1 MSSRAFVVS
10 LLAAAGTSLVS
21 ATLAAEDLIKDLP
34 GAEGLTLP
42 NMFAGY
48 LDLPDTEKHVFYWL
62 VESEN
67 DPATDPGELLGFRWP
82 SALCPSVHS

>member
-1 MSSRAFVVS
+1 MSFLAFVVS
-10 LLAAAGTSLVS
+10 LAAGASLVS
-21 ATLAAEDLIKDLP
+21 ATSAAEDLVKDLP

-67 DPATDPGELLGFRWP
+67 DPATDPGKLQRSP
-82 SALCPSVHS
+82 VSSP